1 VPGTTVI
8 LRTRLCLFAGPG
20 PVWPLAERPLQY
32 VH

>member
-8 LRTRLCLFAGPG
+8 VLTRLRFFAGPG
-20 PVWPLAERPLQY
+20 PVWPLAEHPLQY